1 MYSSEECFCG
11 SLYPGHPAREEDCDK
26 TCKGNNSLMC
36 GGGRRN
42 SVYCVHDWLSVE
54 CTGWDLGYDIS
65 VDL

>member
-36 GGGRRN
+36 RGGGGTVCTVYMTGYQY
-42 SVYCVHDWLSVE
+42 SVQGG
-54 CTGWDLGYDIS
+54 T
-65 VDL
+65 